1 MENKP
6 LVLCP
11 HGKEK
16 PKEAVKRNI
25 RRRLGTRPES
35 QLVMMTYRFARDS
48 APFHYATRVK
58 ITRNSTESI

>member
-1 MENKP
+1 MENNTQFNALTERK
-6 LVLCP
+6 
-11 HGKEK
+11 K

-35 QLVMMTYRFARDS
+35 QLLLMTCRFARDS

-58 ITRNSTESI
+58 DHTKLD